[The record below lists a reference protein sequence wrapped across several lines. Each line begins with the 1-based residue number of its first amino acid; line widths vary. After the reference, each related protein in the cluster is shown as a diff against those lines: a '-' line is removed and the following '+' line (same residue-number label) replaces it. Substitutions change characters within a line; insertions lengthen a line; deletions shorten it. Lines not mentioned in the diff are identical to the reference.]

1 MKRLNKSTPAF
12 SAILCSALLSLHAQ
26 TAPRPQYISPN
37 NDGVQDELVIP
48 LSISDR
54 SYISEWALII
64 TDDSGKTVRTIGNK
78 EKRPEKL
85 TFSTFLSQLFAPK
98 EGVTIPDSVV
108 WNGILD
114 SGETAPDG
122 VYHYYVTASDDR
134 GNRAKTKSY
143 TITVDNTEPYVEVRQ
158 LPEEEKIFGGN
169 GRSSITIEQSGSS
182 EDLWTAF
189 ITDAQGKEVFHWTWE
204 NAAPQTVTWDGKD
217 EFGNWLPGGIYTYRI
232 QSKDRAG
239 NVSDRTQISNIRFDP
254 MRRSINLFVKGSPI
268 APGGISETC
277 RKELSVMPTFSDLS
291 GLSEWKIEIWSKN
304 GGKIFNTIR
313 GTNLPEEVILYDG
326 MTSEGLPLPDG
337 DYRMIFTALF
347 QNGQKSEISR
357 NFSVDNTAPYA
368 LIQTDNQIFSPDG
381 DGKLDFLTIT
391 QDSSVEESWTG
402 EIVDSHGTVVKTYD
416 FGSQVPTVQIWDGTG
431 DDGTIADGI
440 YTYRLFSTDSAG
452 NFFCT
457 ESSSF
462 ELNTS
467 RTDIL
472 LSVGSR
478 NMAFSPNKDGKND
491 TISFYPMV
499 RTGAK
504 ITEYRFSVLDGSGKE
519 VWTQAEKKSLPE
531 SFMWNGS
538 SNTSDRPKACPDGV
552 YSARLSVRSSNGSEN
567 TVSTQTFEL
576 DTLYP
581 TVNVSA
587 DYLLFS
593 PNGDGRKDTLPLS
606 ISTGTEDKWTAVI
619 KDSSGSRIRTYTW
632 TGKAESFFWDGTDR
646 DSNLVPDG
654 LYSFVISCEDKAG
667 NRSECVLENLQ
678 VDSRPAKSFVTVQ
691 EEKFSPN
698 GDGILDTET
707 FSITA
712 SPAEG
717 IEWWKFDITDQWNS
731 SVMSWSTADQSSLP
745 ATITWNGTDR
755 KGFVQEG
762 EFSAVLE
769 IRYAKGDEIT
779 ASTGKFTSWVTPPS
793 LLVRTA
799 PEYFSPDNDGYQDDL
814 YILLSA
820 NSAIPFTNWHFEV
833 KDPENGNS
841 FWKTSGKS
849 AITERMIWDGR
860 SNSGELVQSATDY
873 PFEFSVTDELGMTS
887 VAKGLISVDV
897 LVIRDGD
904 VLKMQIPSI
913 IFRSD
918 ASDFAGQNEDPV
930 KGLSQEQIDNNNRVL
945 MRVAEILNKFKD
957 YKVTVE
963 GHANNVSDTEE
974 EETVDTEE
982 YGVALVPL
990 SSSRAE
996 YVKDKLIEYGVSASR
1011 LSTVG
1016 MGGRVPVVPRD
1027 DKENWWKNRRVEFI
1041 LEK

>member
-1 MKRLNKSTPAF
+1 MNRLNKSSQAF
-12 SAILCSALLSLHAQ
+12 CIILCTALLSLHAQ
-26 TAPRPQYISPN
+26 TNPRPLFISPN

-48 LSISDR
+48 LSISDK
-54 SYISEWALII
+54 SYISEWALVI

-85 TFSTFLSQLFAPK
+85 TFSSFIAQLFAPK
-98 EGVTIPDSVV
+98 EGVAIPDSVV

-122 VYHYYVTASDDR
+122 VYHYYVTASDDK
-134 GNRAKTKSY
+134 GNRAKTESY
-143 TITVDNTEPYVEVRQ
+143 TITVDNTAPYAEIMQ

-169 GRSSITIEQSGSS
+169 GRSSINIEQSGST
-182 EDLWTAF
+182 EDLWTAS
-189 ITDAQGKEVFHWTWE
+189 ITDAKGKEVFRWSWE
-204 NAAPQTVTWDGKD
+204 NSAPQNVSWDGKD

-232 QSKDRAG
+232 QAKDKAG

-254 MRRSINLFVKGSPI
+254 MRRSINLYVKGSPI
-268 APGGISETC
+268 APGGKSETS

-291 GLSEWKIEIWSKN
+291 GLSEWKIEICSKS
-304 GGKIFNTIR
+304 GGKIYNTIR
-313 GTNLPEEVILYDG
+313 GTSLPEEVISYDG
-326 MTSEGLPLPDG
+326 MTSEGLPLSDG
-337 DYRMIFTALF
+337 DYRVIFTALF

-368 LIQTDNQIFSPDG
+368 LIHTDNRIFSPDG

-391 QDSSVEESWTG
+391 QDSSAEEFWTG
-402 EIVDSHGTVVKTYD
+402 EIVDSHGNAVKTFD
-416 FGSQVPTVQIWDGTG
+416 FGSQVPSVQIWDGTG

-452 NFFCT
+452 NFFCA

-467 RTDIL
+467 RTEIL

-491 TISFYPMV
+491 TISFFPSV
-499 RTGAK
+499 RSGAK
-504 ITEYRFSVLDGSGKE
+504 ITEYRFSILDCNGNE
-519 VWTQAEKKSLPE
+519 VWMQNEKKSLPE

-538 SNTSDRPKACPDGV
+538 SNISGKSKACPDGI
-552 YSARLSVRSSNGSEN
+552 YSARLTTKSSNGSEN
-567 TVSTQTFEL
+567 TVSTQSFEL
-576 DTLYP
+576 DTVYP
-581 TVNVSA
+581 SVAVST
-587 DYLLFS
+587 DYQLFS
-593 PNGDGRKDTLPLS
+593 PNGDGKKDTLPLR
-606 ISTGTEDKWTAVI
+606 ISTSSEDKWTAMI
-619 KDSSGSRIRTYTW
+619 KDSSGSRIRTYAW
-632 TGKAESFFWDGTDR
+632 TGKAESFVWDGTDK
-646 DSNLVPDG
+646 DNNLVPDG
-654 LYSFVISCEDKAG
+654 FYSFVITSEDKAG
-667 NRSECVLENLQ
+667 NKSECVLENLQ
-678 VDSRPAKSFVTVQ
+678 VDSRPAKTFVTAK

-698 GDGILDTET
+698 GDGILDLQT
-707 FSITA
+707 FSITTTP
-712 SPAEG
+712 SEG
-717 IEWWKFDITDQWNS
+717 IEWWKFDILDQWNNS
-731 SVMSWSTADQSSLP
+731 IISWSTKDQSSLP

-755 KGFVQEG
+755 EGFVQEG
-762 EFSAVLE
+762 EFHATLE

-779 ASTGKFTSWVTPPS
+779 ASTGKFMSWVSPPV

-799 PEYFSPDNDGYQDDL
+799 PAYFSPDNDGYQDDL

-820 NSAIPFTNWHFEV
+820 TSAIPFTNWHFEV
-833 KDPENGNS
+833 KDPENGSS

-887 VAKGLISVDV
+887 VAEGLISVDV

-904 VLKMQIPSI
+904 LLKMQVPSI

-918 ASDFAGQNEDPV
+918 ASDFAGQDEDPV
-930 KGLSQEQIDNNNRVL
+930 KGLSQDQIDNNNRVL
-945 MRVAEILNKFKD
+945 MRIAEILNKFKD

-963 GHANNVSDTEE
+963 GHANNVSGTEE

-1016 MGGRVPVVPRD
+1016 MGGRAPVVARD